1 MAEDVLIKY
10 QSLIEELKRDLGRP
24 NFDAIFTKK
33 TKTLS
38 SSERFLIK
46 MEMNRL
52 LQPINRFIDLR
63 GQVTGDVRAYSY
75 NGKQHFMDEIAIN
88 VFEAGIRRYKRYTLA
103 VYEAVMN
110 TENNHKVMQR
120 KAQERGDL
128 APQPVGSSEQKEEK
142 PSVNWVSFASYESR
156 SEERMNYS
164 IKVKLFLPSGSEIE
178 ASTSDISVSGCKVK
192 LYSRYQVR
200 KGETIRMRLMGLE
213 QDFELG
219 LKNGLEYEVV
229 AVESVNAELNHVRMK
244 RTFSDDNKTIDE
256 FLKSFIHGNKR
267 RYKVNLDNTLDAV
280 VVKGY
285 EQYYLPRVA
294 SLFVFLSVKD
304 ARVIPNIVLS
314 NENNLNVA
322 RYFNDE
328 NRNSV
333 LPQILNSARI
343 NQLQNTPGDVKQIN
357 LYCFTHT
364 NNGKIFYYSASE
376 SELNNT
382 PNLRNLF
389 WGFASQKPSFRVFNV
404 QLMPC
409 SSEDSYIP
417 LSLPDSASS
426 EIAKLNKPPSP
437 RVQGIL
443 KDTKYLLLL
452 TDITSASSSDTLKKI
467 TFDKSHVN
475 HLKQY
480 GHQKL
485 RSYPD
490 VEFVALDYINLRNE
504 TRYLYKTPI
513 QLEQEEKGELTGH
526 TLDFSVNGLQL
537 ELAAPT
543 DYEKGD
549 LLLVALPELQKLTK
563 KYQLSKLAYEVMAV
577 SKTKTVVNL
586 RTYKPTTDMEHQGS
600 RFFNQLIENNKSK
613 LVASEE
619 SPKTPGLS
627 TALRNMVTKNVC
639 QFPFYLHKRGS
650 QIKVGAI
657 AKGLYPSSCHLLL
670 SHMASLTKNFE
681 FKHLIKHNAFD
692 NLIGAP
698 LKDMARHD
706 APLQFDLFVRLQPK
720 ERDPDKALVTEL
732 LDCKQVNNRKTFVA
746 ASVRED
752 LFFAFR
758 LYISRTGRPDTDY
771 IAKELGYISQYA
783 QHKAKDLE
791 EELWSVIGVGDA
803 LDITQEVLTRY
814 AIAPDVQSNLNK
826 RKVLWSKTA
835 QYQLS
840 NLFE

>member
-24 NFDAIFTKK
+24 NFDAIFAKK

-38 SSERFLIK
+38 SSERFLVK

-63 GQVTGDVRAYSY
+63 GQVTGEVRAYTY
-75 NGKQHFMDEIAIN
+75 NDKQHFMDETAIN

-120 KAQERGDL
+120 KAQERGEL
-128 APQPVGSSEQKEEK
+128 APQPVATKSQKEK
-142 PSVNWVSFASYESR
+142 STINWVSFASYESR

-164 IKVKLFLPSGSEIE
+164 IKVKLFLNSGSEVE

-192 LYSRYQVR
+192 LYSRYQLA
-200 KGETIRMRLMGLE
+200 KGESLRMRLVGLE
-213 QDFELG
+213 QDFEMG
-219 LKNGLEYEVV
+219 IKNGLEYEVV
-229 AVESVNAELNHVRMK
+229 AVDKINAEHNYVRMK
-244 RTFSDDNKTIDE
+244 RTFNDENKTIDE

-280 VVKGY
+280 IVKGY
-285 EQYYLPRVA
+285 EQYYLPRVS
-294 SLFVFLSVKD
+294 SLFVFLSAKD
-304 ARVIPNIVLS
+304 ARISPYLVLT

-333 LPQILNSARI
+333 LPQILNPSRV
-343 NQLQNTPGDVKQIN
+343 NQLQQSPGDVKQLN
-357 LYCFTHT
+357 LFCFTHS
-364 NNGKIFYYSASE
+364 NNGKLFFYSASE
-376 SELNNT
+376 LELNNT
-382 PNLRNLF
+382 PNLRNLY
-389 WGFASQKPSFRVFNV
+389 WSFASQKPSFRIFNV

-409 SSEDSYIP
+409 SSEDSFIP

-426 EIAKLNKPPSP
+426 EVAKLNKPPSP
-437 RVQGIL
+437 RVQGIV
-443 KDTKYLLLL
+443 KDAKYLLLI
-452 TDITSASSSDTLKKI
+452 TDITSTSSTEQFKKI
-467 TFDKSHVN
+467 SFDKSHVN

-485 RSYPD
+485 RSYPSL
-490 VEFVALDYINLRNE
+490 EFVALDYIDLRNE

-513 QLEQEEKGELTGH
+513 QLEQEQKGEIIGH
-526 TLDFSVNGLQL
+526 TLDFSVNGLQI
-537 ELAAPT
+537 ELASPT

-549 LLLVALPELQKLTK
+549 LLLVAFPELQKLSK
-563 KYQLSKLAYEVMAV
+563 KYQLNKLPYEVMAV
-577 SKTKTVVNL
+577 SKTKTIVNL
-586 RTYKPTTDMEHQGS
+586 RSYKPTADTDHQGT
-600 RFFNQLIENNKSK
+600 RFFNQLIVNNKSK

-619 SPKTPGLS
+619 SPTTPGLS

-639 QFPFYLHKRGS
+639 QFPFYLHKRGAH
-650 QIKVGAI
+650 IKVGAI
-657 AKGLYPSSCHLLL
+657 AKGVYPNTFHLLL
-670 SHMASLTKNFE
+670 SHIAGLVNQFD
-681 FKHLIKHNAFD
+681 FKQLIKHDAFESM
-692 NLIGAP
+692 IAMP
-698 LKDMARHD
+698 LKEMARHD
-706 APLQFDLFVRLQPK
+706 APLQFDLYIRLQPK
-720 ERDPDKALVTEL
+720 ERNMENAFISEL
-732 LDCKQVNNRKTFVA
+732 LNSKEVNDRSNFVK
-746 ASVRED
+746 ASVAED

-771 IAKELGYISQYA
+771 ISKELSYISQYA

-803 LDITQEVLTRY
+803 VDITQEVLTRY
-814 AIAPDVQSNLNK
+814 AIAPEVQTNLTK
-826 RKVLWSKTA
+826 RKALWSKTA

>member
-24 NFDAIFTKK
+24 NFDAVFAKK

-38 SSERFLIK
+38 SSDRFLIK

-63 GQVTGDVRAYSY
+63 GQVTGEVRSYTY
-75 NGKQHFMDEIAIN
+75 NGKQHFMDETAIN

-120 KAQERGDL
+120 KAQERGEL
-128 APQPVGSSEQKEEK
+128 APQPTTAKTKEEK
-142 PSVNWVSFASYESR
+142 PSINWVSFASYESR

-164 IKVKLFLPSGSEIE
+164 IKVKLYLSSGSEIE

-192 LYSRYQVR
+192 LHSRYQLA
-200 KGETIRMRLMGLE
+200 KGETLRMRLVGLE

-219 LKNGLEYEVV
+219 IKNGLEYEVV
-229 AVESVNAELNHVRMK
+229 AVEKINADHNYVRMK
-244 RTFSDDNKTIDE
+244 RTFNNESKTIDD

-280 VVKGY
+280 IVKGY
-285 EQYYLPRVA
+285 EQYYLPRVS
-294 SLFVFLSVKD
+294 SLFLFLSVKD
-304 ARVIPNIVLS
+304 ARVSPSLVLT

-322 RYFNDE
+322 RFFNDE

-333 LPQILNSARI
+333 LPQVLNPARI
-343 NQLQNTPGDVKQIN
+343 NQLIKSPGDVKQLN
-357 LYCFTHT
+357 LFCFTHT
-364 NNGKIFYYSASE
+364 NSGKLFFYSASE
-376 SELNNT
+376 QELNNT

-389 WGFASQKPSFRVFNV
+389 WGFASQKPSFRIFNV

-437 RVQGIL
+437 RVQGIV
-443 KDTKYLLLL
+443 KDAKYLALI
-452 TDITSASSSDTLKKI
+452 TDITSTSSTEQFKQI

-485 RSYPD
+485 RSYPSL
-490 VEFVALDYINLRNE
+490 EFVALDYINLRNE

-513 QLEQEEKGELTGH
+513 QLEQEEKGNLTGH
-526 TLDFSVNGLQL
+526 TLDFSINGLQL
-537 ELAAPT
+537 ELASPT
-543 DYEKGD
+543 NYEKGD
-549 LLLVALPELQKLTK
+549 LLLVAFPELQKLTK
-563 KYQLSKLAYEVMAV
+563 KFQLNKLPYEVMAV
-577 SKTKTVVNL
+577 SKTKTIVNL
-586 RTYKPTTDMEHQGS
+586 RSYKPSSDTEHQGV
-600 RFFNQLIENNKSK
+600 RFFNQLIANNKSK

-657 AKGLYPSSCHLLL
+657 AKGVYPNTCHLLL
-670 SHMASLTKNFE
+670 SHIAGLNKQFE
-681 FKHLIKHNAFD
+681 FKQLIKHDDFENMIA
-692 NLIGAP
+692 LP
-698 LKDMARHD
+698 LKEMARHD
-706 APLQFDLFVRLQPK
+706 APLQFDLYVRLQPK
-720 ERDPDKALVTEL
+720 ERDADKAFITEL
-732 LDCKQVNNRKTFVA
+732 LDFKALNDRSNFVK
-746 ASVRED
+746 ASVAEE

-771 IAKELGYISQYA
+771 IAKELSYISQYA

-803 LDITQEVLTRY
+803 VDITQEVLTRY
-814 AIAPDVQSNLNK
+814 GVSADVQESLNK
-826 RKVLWSKTA
+826 RKALWSKTA